1 MISKIEAELS
11 KQQKKVNL
19 TVLIFT
25 LLAIWIDYL
34 YNTVLFFELN
44 KPGHSLDISAV
55 GSSIILTVILMTN
68 SFKKLLKQHGSDSCD
83 S

>member
-25 LLAIWIDYL
+25 LLAIWSDYL
-34 YNTVLFFELN
+34 YNAVLFFELN
-44 KPGHSLDISAV
+44 KPGHSLEISAV
-55 GSSIILTVILMTN
+55 GSSIILTVMLMTN
-68 SFKKLLKQHGSDSCD
+68 SFKKLLKQHACD